1 MRLRH
6 ARSQSDCRRP
16 VSSLLVLSLVCYSVA
31 MVLDTFVL
39 GSTIRV
45 DTHSLRAEV
54 GSHAVVYS
62 VDSKQPNNK
71 AAVWIMP
78 DEEAASKLVAHVL
91 AVDNGGSEGD
101 ENVLSDPEIAAL
113 DCVSKLLNQ
122 SKGSFSAAFSS
133 NWRNLF
139 TDSAHR
145 PPPDPLIVKQ
155 FDLVG
160 QIISTSRHRARSG
173 AGALGAWLVGS
184 SLVTPGGVTA
194 SAMQQ
199 STTSRWEHRYGPV

>member
-16 VSSLLVLSLVCYSVA
+16 VSSLALSLVCYSVA

-45 DTHSLRAEV
+45 DTHSLRAEMGTYAIV
-54 GSHAVVYS
+54 HS

-78 DEEAASKLVAHVL
+78 DEEAASKLSAHVL

-101 ENVLSDPEIAAL
+101 ADVLSESAITDL
-113 DCVSKLLNQ
+113 GCVSKLLNQ

-139 TDSAHR
+139 TDSAHL
-145 PPPDPLIVKQ
+145 PPPDPLVGKQ

-160 QIISTSRHRARSG
+160 QIISVSTFYHA
-173 AGALGAWLVGS
+173 
-184 SLVTPGGVTA
+184 GGVMVAPTGTIGTVGRV
-194 SAMQQ
+194 S
-199 STTSRWEHRYGPV
+199 

>member
-16 VSSLLVLSLVCYSVA
+16 VSSLVLSLVCYSVA

-78 DEEAASKLVAHVL
+78 DEEAASKLKAHVL
-91 AVDNGGSEGD
+91 AVDDGGSEGD
-101 ENVLSDPEIAAL
+101 ADVLSDAEIS
-113 DCVSKLLNQ
+113 DHGCVSKLQNQ

-133 NWRNLF
+133 NWRSLF
-139 TDSAHR
+139 TDSALQ
-145 PPPDPLIVKQ
+145 PPPDPLVGKT

-160 QIISTSRHRARSG
+160 QIISVSTFYH
-173 AGALGAWLVGS
+173 AGWL
-184 SLVTPGGVTA
+184 
-194 SAMQQ
+194 
-199 STTSRWEHRYGPV
+199 